1 MILSIRNEHIFYT
14 VLWVLVSY
22 DVLRL
27 SCTIEE
33 FVPLFCD
40 WYRFS
45 PSKHFSTV
53 FQMKTFGNIFTGL
66 HIFHA
71 RIELFKLQF
80 QGLLSI
86 FRTREAKTQEDA
98 KNMKQLFF

>member
-33 FVPLFCD
+33 FVPLFSD

-45 PSKHFSTV
+45 PSKHFNTF

-71 RIELFKLQF
+71 RNCIF
-80 QGLLSI
+80 QITSLGYI
-86 FRTREAKTQEDA
+86 VNFRTVEVKTQEDA
-98 KNMKQLFF
+98 KNI